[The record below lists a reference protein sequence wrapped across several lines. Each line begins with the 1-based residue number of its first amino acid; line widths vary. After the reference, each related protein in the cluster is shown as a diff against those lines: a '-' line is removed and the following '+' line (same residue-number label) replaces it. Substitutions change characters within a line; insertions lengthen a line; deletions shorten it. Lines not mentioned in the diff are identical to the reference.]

1 MEKTPED
8 IELLERKIA
17 ALRQKESH
25 GGKKS
30 GDSEFV
36 RASRLG
42 LRIGAE
48 LLSAVIVGAAL
59 GYLADGLLGTK
70 PWLLTAFLFFG
81 GAAGVVNVY
90 RLAKQEDKNK

>member
-17 ALRQKESH
+17 ALRQKEGR

-48 LLSAVIVGAAL
+48 LLSA
-59 GYLADGLLGTK
+59 
-70 PWLLTAFLFFG
+70 
-81 GAAGVVNVY
+81 
-90 RLAKQEDKNK
+90 